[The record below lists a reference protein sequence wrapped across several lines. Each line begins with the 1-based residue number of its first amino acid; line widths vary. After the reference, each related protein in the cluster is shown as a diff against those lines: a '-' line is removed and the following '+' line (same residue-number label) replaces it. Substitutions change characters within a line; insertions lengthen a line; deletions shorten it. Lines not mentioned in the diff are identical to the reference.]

1 MVLSDDITSPS
12 GAVELLRLTLTKLL
26 LNLNPAPTSLLPEL
40 TDDPDTKEAQ
50 MSILMPNASLI
61 EVYCSNLQIDNQLYN
76 RASFHFPVLLCQDQ
90 RGGAEPGSPWSN
102 ESNPARSPEALEEFK
117 HSCFLQLRMVMAGD
131 RCTVEEVGFIL
142 LCFFPLLICHH
153 TSHNTS
159 YKNKYSGRSQKW
171 MLNLFFWTIFQV

>member
-26 LNLNPAPTSLLPEL
+26 LSLNPTPTSLLPEL
-40 TDDPDTKEAQ
+40 ADDPGTKEAQ

-61 EVYCSNLQIDNQLYN
+61 EVYCANLQIDNQLYN

-102 ESNPARSPEALEEFK
+102 ESNPAHSPEALEEFK

-142 LCFFPLLICHH
+142 LCFFFSLPICHH
-153 TSHNTS
+153 TSHNAS
-159 YKNKYSGRSQKW
+159 YGNKYSGRSQK
-171 MLNLFFWTIFQV
+171 